1 MGDRDP
7 EFARKD
13 TPNSLRAL
21 YGISLEQNGI
31 MGSPD
36 VPIAELQIASLFA
49 SSPIFTTTDL
59 PDDQYGTLNSVSSS
73 VLSALKEAANADEGY
88 AASNGTNP
96 STVGGSSGKAT
107 TNGKTTFRARP
118 LPLTTAQPDIVP
130 RMSRSAALRAGLAV
144 EKTESGPRAPL
155 SKERLAMTFAN
166 VPGHKRADIIQVA
179 STAAPV
185 IAPRMTRAA
194 SLRLGVKPA
203 ESTRRRALSN
213 DDAVKATFEGVPGHK
228 RRDSIAVAST
238 KAPTMAPRLNKSAA
252 LRAQKEQAPP
262 TSFMCRSPFGVVLV
276 VFILIGAIY
285 QSKAQLLHQSHRRV
299 FREAH
304 PPMT

>member
-7 EFARKD
+7 EFARKE

-21 YGISLEQNGI
+21 YGISLERNGI

-36 VPIAELQIASLFA
+36 APTAEFQIASLFA

-59 PDDQYGTLNSVSSS
+59 PDDQYSTLNSVSSS
-73 VLSALKEAANADEGY
+73 VLSALKKATSDEGY

-96 STVGGSSGKAT
+96 STLGGSSRRAT
-107 TNGKTTFRARP
+107 TNGKPTFRARP
-118 LPLTTAQPDIVP
+118 LPATTAQPDIVP

-144 EKTESGPRAPL
+144 DKTESGPRAPL
-155 SKERLAMTFAN
+155 SKERLAKTFAN
-166 VPGHKRADIIQVA
+166 VPGHKRADTIQVA

-203 ESTRRRALSN
+203 ETTRRRALST

-228 RRDSIAVAST
+228 RRESIAVAST
-238 KAPTMAPRLNKSAA
+238 KAPTVVPRLNKSAA

-262 TSFMCRSPFGVVLV
+262 TSFMCTSPFSVLSSW
-276 VFILIGAIY
+276 FP
-285 QSKAQLLHQSHRRV
+285 S
-299 FREAH
+299 
-304 PPMT
+304 